1 MKNNI
6 AIQVGANSEPFYQQ
20 ITEHFDNNISSNLC
34 QSLANL
40 LSLDY
45 ANRLRSEPPLNEYIC
60 TCLKRLKQHLGAQVI
75 LDNNF
80 SEAMTLFTVAI
91 TPDKSKRQFSCI

>member
-34 QSLANL
+34 PFPV
-40 LSLDY
+40 
-45 ANRLRSEPPLNEYIC
+45 R
-60 TCLKRLKQHLGAQVI
+60 H
-75 LDNNF
+75 
-80 SEAMTLFTVAI
+80 TVNIYNA
-91 TPDKSKRQFSCI
+91 